1 MENGKIPNYRKAEIL
16 EKNYMNWKKSSLQ
29 FSGYFP
35 IFSEFKEGY
44 YLKNLSGNAVKLYL
58 YLGLRTGNEDGKT
71 WVSIET
77 MASYFGKS
85 KRTIS
90 DWLKELE
97 KYNLVERM
105 QMSPN
110 DVSYTFLLPYGLDI
124 SRSEN
129 Q

>member
-1 MENGKIPNYRKAEIL
+1 MTDKKIPNHRKAKIL
-16 EKNYMNWKKSSLQ
+16 EKNYMIWKKASLDY
-29 FSGYFP
+29 SGFFP

-44 YLKNLSGNAVKLYL
+44 YLRNLSGNAVKLYL
-58 YLGLRTGNEDGKT
+58 YLGLRTGNENGKT

-85 KRTIS
+85 KRTVS
-90 DWLKELE
+90 TWLKELE
-97 KYNLVERM
+97 DHKLVKRM

-124 SRSEN
+124 TRTKH
-129 Q
+129 

>member
-1 MENGKIPNYRKAEIL
+1 MENKKISNTTRAKVL
-16 EKNYMNWKKSSLQ
+16 EKNFRTWKKASLDY
-29 FSGYFP
+29 SGFFP

-77 MASYFGKS
+77 IANYFGKS
-85 KRTIS
+85 KRSIS
-90 DWLKELE
+90 TWLTELE
-97 KYNLVERM
+97 NHQLVERM

-110 DVSYTFLLPYGLDI
+110 DVSYTFLLPYGLDV
-124 SRSEN
+124 SHTKD
-129 Q
+129 